1 MAAITVSDLTLM
13 ANEPCVSDRK
23 LSDALGFERPTRVRE
38 LVARHRDEMVSHGD
52 VFHRSLRRNPTNL
65 SASDGLPQADAK
77 PSSRGGRPVVEYY
90 LNEAQAL
97 LVCMFARTEKA
108 AAVRKQVIEVF
119 LAWRRGELVSAAA
132 VPDRT
137 VEILQRLEARLNAL
151 ESTGRQMQSVAD
163 DPVPTVLALTHA
175 SELWNTGRR
184 PAWWHDLDVRHI
196 ALTSLRQMSLDQA
209 IALIVEKLG
218 ADRAPSR
225 SSLHRFWQRLDR
237 LKATN
242 PSLRTH

>member
-1 MAAITVSDLTLM
+1 MAALTVSDLTLM

-108 AAVRKQVIEVF
+108 AAIRKQVIAVF
-119 LAWRRGELVSAAA
+119 LAWRRGELVAADA
-132 VPDRT
+132 APDRT
-137 VEILQRLEARLNAL
+137 VEILQRLEARLSAL
-151 ESTGRQMQSVAD
+151 ESAGLQMQSVAD
-163 DPVPTVLALTHA
+163 DPGPTVLALTHA
-175 SELWNTGRR
+175 RELWTAGHR
-184 PAWWHDLDVRHI
+184 PRWWHDLEVRHL
-196 ALTSLRQMSLDQA
+196 ALTTHRQMSLDRAKAQ
-209 IALIVEKLG
+209 IVDNLG
-218 ADRAPSR
+218 AERAPSR
-225 SSLHRFWQRLDR
+225 SSLHRFWCQLDR
-237 LKATN
+237 LKDAN
-242 PSLRTH
+242 PSLRMH